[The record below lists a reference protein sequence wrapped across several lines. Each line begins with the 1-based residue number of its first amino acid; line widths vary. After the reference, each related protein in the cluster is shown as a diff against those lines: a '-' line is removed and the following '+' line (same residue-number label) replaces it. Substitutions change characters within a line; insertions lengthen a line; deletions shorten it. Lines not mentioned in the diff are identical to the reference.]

1 MSIPWRNQCRR
12 PSHGSTDG
20 RCSGRT
26 CGRDRRGCHRRGCE
40 VSIWTKRVDGRANEA
55 QEGRRKKNVR
65 QCYAR
70 RRAGND
76 TLDICVVFITVIAQS
91 SAMRAMPTDTVP
103 VSKVPPLPTQ
113 PPARSDVAKHTRCG
127 SPCRSYAVDGQ
138 YTALA
143 VSKIRTGCE
152 NQTFA

>member
-1 MSIPWRNQCRR
+1 MEANDVSLLTEALTADVQAVLADETAVVATDAAARLVFGQKGWMAEPTRR
-12 PSHGSTDG
+12 
-20 RCSGRT
+20 
-26 CGRDRRGCHRRGCE
+26 RRAE
-40 VSIWTKRVDGRANEA
+40 E
-55 QEGRRKKNVR
+55 KKNVR